1 MTRLDDRYGID
12 ERFKAFE
19 DHKTGILVSLAGP
32 GTGKT
37 YSFLRRIQALVDR
50 REVGTESIAYITF
63 VGAISKAF
71 TQDFEDEFGAGDDT
85 LAQPRIST
93 LHSLACRI
101 IRNRGF
107 SIGYD
112 GPLYFSSIA
121 SERSAVSELFLADLL
136 PLVGHL
142 PFSTVPQLRN
152 ALKSVKDAW
161 RSDDLPEKLEEPIP
175 SLLEIA
181 LHLARSYRLID
192 WDHAVPLAH
201 ELYQDPKNRQKWLT
215 QLHHYLVDEFQDFNQ
230 SEQAFISTIATAAKS
245 MVIVGDD
252 NQSIFHGR
260 GGTPKGIRDL
270 FESEYHDSVTLVKSR
285 RCRATILGYIN
296 NFLRRLRPRAVQ
308 MLPHYDGGQLD
319 CFRFK
324 SSKSELEFL
333 AEFLNEAIADIPPE
347 ARRKD
352 GVVCLFPSHR
362 VLDFYFGRLQDE
374 VPSYILASQLSDRRR
389 WLSLALELVHHPEQR
404 FIERLLLES
413 ANEIKPRHKRA
424 LVQVVLK
431 SDISPTDALS
441 VLSAEEKLKGEVEQS
456 ATRFVDL
463 CAKLSSQNPKFAAES
478 VAAHLELKDADV
490 IEVISDLVEGI
501 GEHDQ
506 DEAIEDACDLLLPD
520 TALAQ
525 EDLHAVLYTTIHGS
539 KGLTK
544 RTVVLPG
551 LEDSWLPG
559 QVQGT
564 DEEER
569 ARLFYVALSRATH
582 RVQITYPQTRA
593 RGDPLNYPTPGR
605 GEVCRF
611 VTQSGIRDVYHSL

>member
-1 MTRLDDRYGID
+1 MARLDDKYGID
-12 ERFKAFE
+12 ERYKAFE
-19 DHKTGILVSLAGP
+19 DHSNGILVSLAGP

-50 REVGTESIAYITF
+50 REIPAESIAYITF

-71 TQDFEDEFGAGDDT
+71 SQDFEDEFGAGEQA

-121 SERSAVSELFLADLL
+121 SEHSPVSDLFLGDLL
-136 PLVGHL
+136 PYIGHL
-142 PFSTVPQLRN
+142 QFSTIPQARN
-152 ALKSVKDAW
+152 ALKGVKEAW
-161 RSDDLPEKLEEPIP
+161 RSEESPEAMDEPIP
-175 SLLEIA
+175 SLLETA
-181 LHLARSYRLID
+181 VQLARSYRLID

-201 ELYQDPKNRQKWLT
+201 KLYEDPKNRQKWLT
-215 QLHHYLVDEFQDFNQ
+215 QLDHYLVDEYQDFNQ
-230 SEQAFISTIATAAKS
+230 SEQAFILTIAAAVKS

-260 GGTPKGIRDL
+260 GGTPEGIREL
-270 FESEYHDSVTLVKSR
+270 FESEGHDSITLVKSR
-285 RCRATILGYIN
+285 RCRAIILGYIN
-296 NFLRRLRPRAVQ
+296 SFLRILRPQAEQ

-333 AEFLNEAIADIPPE
+333 TTFLNEAIADLPPE
-347 ARRKD
+347 PRRKD

-362 VLDFYFGRLQDE
+362 VLDFYFDRLHDK
-374 VPSYILASQLSDRRR
+374 VASYIKGSQLSDRRR

-413 ANEIKPRHKRA
+413 VDEIKPRQKRA
-424 LVQVVLK
+424 LVQAILEG
-431 SDISPTDALS
+431 DISPTDALS
-441 VLSAEEKLKGEVEQS
+441 VLISEDKLKGKVRQA

-463 CAKLSSQNPKFAAES
+463 CAQLSSQDPDF
-478 VAAHLELKDADV
+478 VADSIADLLELEKA
-490 IEVISDLVEGI
+490 EVIDAVSTLIEDI
-501 GEHDQ
+501 GERDQ
-506 DEAIEDACDLLLPD
+506 DEAIEDACDQLLPE
-520 TALAQ
+520 TALPL
-525 EDLHAVLYTTIHGS
+525 EDLHAVLFTTIHGS

-559 QVQGT
+559 QVQGSE
-564 DEEER
+564 EEER

-593 RGDPLNYPTPGR
+593 RGDPLNYPAPGR
-605 GEVCRF
+605 GEACRF
-611 VTQSGIRDVYHSL
+611 VEQSGIRDVYHS